1 MPQSLSIAVLSRAT
15 LSGCWSTLTL
25 SRAMRLASWGA
36 RAEWPATYC
45 LSIDNHISGEAPC
58 SRAASAW
65 AITTLSLL
73 VWALSLQTNQRS
85 NTNPQQSVSPN
96 NINPTHFLKKENA
109 EEIQLGNPLVR
120 DRSKR
125 VELTWS
131 LNSRRICSNSA
142 IQFCNIYWK
151 RLFDKLAALVNLTYW
166 MEITHNPGNFCSHP
180 CWVICHNT
188 SSCIWTR
195 SMSWLTSMRPL
206 CILTLAEAC
215 SSMTVV
221 TEADKVLMVSVVW
234 TCPDRA
240 KAVWIK
246 AKPSS

>member
-1 MPQSLSIAVLSRAT
+1 MLRRSNWVILWSAT
-15 LSGCWSTLTL
+15 G
-25 SRAMRLASWGA
+25 
-36 RAEWPATYC
+36 P
-45 LSIDNHISGEAPC
+45 
-58 SRAASAW
+58 SAW
-65 AITTLSLL
+65 S
-73 VWALSLQTNQRS
+73 W
-85 NTNPQQSVSPN
+85 PEVSIP
-96 NINPTHFLKKENA
+96 E
-109 EEIQLGNPLVR
+109 G
-120 DRSKR
+120 
-125 VELTWS
+125 
-131 LNSRRICSNSA
+131 ICSNSA

>member
-1 MPQSLSIAVLSRAT
+1 
-15 LSGCWSTLTL
+15 
-25 SRAMRLASWGA
+25 MRLASWDA

-125 VELTWS
+125 VELT
-131 LNSRRICSNSA
+131 
-142 IQFCNIYWK
+142 
-151 RLFDKLAALVNLTYW
+151 
-166 MEITHNPGNFCSHP
+166 
-180 CWVICHNT
+180 
-188 SSCIWTR
+188 
-195 SMSWLTSMRPL
+195 
-206 CILTLAEAC
+206 
-215 SSMTVV
+215 
-221 TEADKVLMVSVVW
+221 
-234 TCPDRA
+234 
-240 KAVWIK
+240 
-246 AKPSS
+246 